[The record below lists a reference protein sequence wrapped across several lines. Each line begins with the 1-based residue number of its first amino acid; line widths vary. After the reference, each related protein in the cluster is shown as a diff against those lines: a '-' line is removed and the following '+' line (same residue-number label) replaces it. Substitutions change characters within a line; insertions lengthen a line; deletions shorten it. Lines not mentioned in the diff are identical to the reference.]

1 MLDKFNM
8 FIIKFIKIFFNEINE
23 IKWVREK
30 YCYYF
35 LEFVFVNDF
44 VVFIYIIFYFVVY
57 ESLRNI
63 CVVCVV
69 KFF

>member
-1 MLDKFNM
+1 M

-23 IKWVREK
+23 IKWVRED

>member
-1 MLDKFNM
+1 MKLSG
-8 FIIKFIKIFFNEINE
+8 
-23 IKWVREK
+23 WEK

-35 LEFVFVNDF
+35 LLFVFVNDF

-69 KFF
+69 KFFWDISYNDIVIRK